1 MTVIGLRW
9 TTSTS
14 GECLSHARSPRDPAD
29 PLQSSSRLLNIV
41 AKLSST
47 QFPASTE
54 RPPTAASLASSTSP
68 FPSVGPSLS
77 DDSRF
82 SDPAFAGQP
91 PEHHLKRQSLECL
104 VAVLKSLVSWAAR
117 GGSTATTSTAQ
128 AMLGHPGL
136 PSSESNGSLS
146 ALRSS
151 EDGGATRGGS
161 ETDLSAPTAEGR
173 PSGQFTTGG
182 GSGAVTPDV
191 VPSDD
196 PSRFENAKQRKT
208 TLLEGIKK
216 FNFKPKRVSVLWR
229 LEKH

>member
-1 MTVIGLRW
+1 MPFSH
-9 TTSTS
+9 STS
-14 GECLSHARSPRDPAD
+14 
-29 PLQSSSRLLNIV
+29 LLNIV
-41 AKLSST
+41 AKLSTT

-54 RPPTAASLASSTSP
+54 RPNANTSSAASSSP

-82 SDPAFAGQP
+82 SDPLYAGQP

-117 GGSTATTSTAQ
+117 GGSTASTAQ
-128 AMLGHPGL
+128 AMVAHPGL
-136 PSSESNGSLS
+136 SSSESNGSLS

-151 EDGGATRGGS
+151 EDGGQQRGGS
-161 ETDLSAPTAEGR
+161 ETDLNGYEGGR
-173 PSGQFTTGG
+173 PSSQFSPASGG
-182 GSGAVTPDV
+182 ASGAVTPDV

-216 FNFKPKRVSVLWR
+216 FNFKPKRVSPFLCSAPR
-229 LEKH
+229 DQADT